1 MLTCLKNS
9 FTRSG
14 YPSALL
20 VIGNSGAMIHVL
32 HLLPEDGTT
41 IERFGVSSPSCK
53 TIFRHRGATEQAREQ
68 LGTVTLHIGDGE
80 STTAFL
86 DDDVEARLCKPQTD
100 CVEVTQL
107 VQDVLKPA
115 ALDAIHER
123 EGRDRSMNA
132 TQTYPAYVVYIRRS
146 KEGKIISG
154 EQTSIFR

>member
-1 MLTCLKNS
+1 MLTRLKNS

-20 VIGNSGAMIHVL
+20 VIGNFGAMIHVL

-41 IERFGVSSPSCK
+41 IERFGVSSPPCK
-53 TIFRHRGATEQAREQ
+53 TIFCHRRATEQAREQ

-80 STTAFL
+80 ATTAFL
-86 DDDVEARLCKPQTD
+86 DDVETRLCKPQTG

-132 TQTYPAYVVYIRRS
+132 TQTYPVLHQPL
-146 KEGKIISG
+146 EGRG
-154 EQTSIFR
+154 DH

>member
-1 MLTCLKNS
+1 MLTRLKNS

-20 VIGNSGAMIHVL
+20 VIGNFGSMIYVL

-41 IERFGVSSPSCK
+41 IERFGLSSPSCK
-53 TIFRHRGATEQAREQ
+53 TSFHHRGATEQAREQ

-80 STTAFL
+80 DATTFL
-86 DDDVEARLCKPQTD
+86 DDVEARICNPQTGS
-100 CVEVTQL
+100 VEVTQL
-107 VQDVLKPA
+107 VQNVLKPA

-132 TQTYPAYVVYIRRS
+132 TQTYPVFVVYIRRS
-146 KEGKIISG
+146 RAGRIISG
-154 EQTSIFR
+154 EPTSIFR